1 MGRLQ
6 GKVALVTGGASGIGE
21 ACALQM
27 AREGAQVVVAD
38 LREEPARAVVR
49 QIEAAGGSAMAFV
62 MDVTQEP
69 QWERLT
75 AAIRERFG
83 GLHVTVNSAGYNIPR
98 SFPSETSLE
107 AWRQLMAVN
116 LDGVFLGTKHSV
128 ALMAQGS
135 PVVGSIINI
144 SSILGLVAM
153 PDNAAYSASKGGV
166 RLYSKSVALSC
177 AQRGWKIR
185 VNSVHPGYIDTPLLR
200 QSLGRLPDP
209 QAALEE
215 VQRLHPLGHLGAP
228 QDIAWGVVYLASDES
243 RFVTGTELVIDGGY
257 TCR

>member
-1 MGRLQ
+1 MGRLE
-6 GKVALVTGGASGIGE
+6 GKVALITGGASGIGE
-21 ACALQM
+21 ACARLM
-27 AREGAQVVVAD
+27 ASEGAKVVVAD
-38 LREEPARAVVR
+38 LREEAARAVVQ
-49 QIEAAGGSAMAFV
+49 QIGSAGGAGMAFA

-69 QWERLT
+69 QWERLM

-83 GLHVTVNSAGYNIPR
+83 ALHITVNSAGFNIPR

-128 ALMAQGS
+128 ALMSQAT
-135 PVVGSIINI
+135 PVNGSIINI
-144 SSILGLVAM
+144 SSILGLVAT
-153 PDNAAYSASKGGV
+153 PDNAGYSASKGGV
-166 RLYSKSVALSC
+166 RLYGKSVALSC
-177 AQRGWKIR
+177 AERGLKIR

-200 QSLGRLPDP
+200 QSLARLPDP
-209 QAALEE
+209 EAALAE
-215 VQRLHPLGHLGAP
+215 VKKLHPLGHLGAP
-228 QDIAWGVVYLASDES
+228 EDIAWGAVYLASDES